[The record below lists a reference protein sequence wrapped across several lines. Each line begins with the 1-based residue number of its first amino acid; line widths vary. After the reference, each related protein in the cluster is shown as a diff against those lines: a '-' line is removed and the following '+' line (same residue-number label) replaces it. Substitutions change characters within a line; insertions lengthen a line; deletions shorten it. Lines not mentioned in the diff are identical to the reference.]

1 MPLKAAGAKEEGG
14 GRNLKKSWKSAK
26 SRNTLTWPE
35 CKDFDDDGRGKE
47 THLQI
52 EV

>member
-14 GRNLKKSWKSAK
+14 GPNLKKSWKSAK
-26 SRNTLTWPE
+26 LRNTLAWPE
-35 CKDFDDDGRGKE
+35 CRDFNDDGRGKE
-47 THLQI
+47 TLLQI